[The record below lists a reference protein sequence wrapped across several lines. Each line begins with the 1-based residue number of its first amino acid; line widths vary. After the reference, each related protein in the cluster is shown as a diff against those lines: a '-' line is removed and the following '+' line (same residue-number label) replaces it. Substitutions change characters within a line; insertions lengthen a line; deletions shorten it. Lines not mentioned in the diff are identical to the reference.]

1 MVTRIPTYNPD
12 PLNASPTTAAMFC
25 EVMGP
30 GPVPG
35 IGAGPTVRAGVAAYT
50 TAGAGLLEK
59 KTSYGKGPVP
69 VECVTS
75 RLPFT
80 STVSTIDELIA
91 LGRSTPIGIIE
102 SWTGGVPGGTP
113 RSGA

>member
-25 EVMGP
+25 EVMGT

-50 TAGAGLLEK
+50 TAGSELLEK
-59 KTSYGKGPVP
+59 KTSYEKVPVP

-80 STVSTIDELIA
+80 STVSTIDTVLVNGSLDDAFHRHGYLLVRGLLLE
-91 LGRSTPIGIIE
+91 
-102 SWTGGVPGGTP
+102 
-113 RSGA
+113 